1 MPGRRCQ
8 VFAHSHGRLIVHK
21 GYEMDSARRSGKQS
35 LSFVFLVSLI
45 FTVGNAMADELTMSA
60 LSNWLDA
67 YGEAWESRDADAAA
81 KIFSED
87 ATYQVTPYEEAHRGR
102 SGVHDYWAGV
112 TENQRNVQFEYQTLS
127 VTGNTGIAHWSAN
140 FDVVP
145 DGPHIDLNGIFVL
158 EFDADGKCR
167 RLREWWH
174 IQTDAEGQD

>member
-1 MPGRRCQ
+1 
-8 VFAHSHGRLIVHK
+8 
-21 GYEMDSARRSGKQS
+21 
-35 LSFVFLVSLI
+35 
-45 FTVGNAMADELTMSA
+45 MADELTMSA

-87 ATYQVTPYEEAHRGR
+87 ANYHVTPYEDPHVGQD
-102 SGVHDYWAGV
+102 GVRNYWAGV

-140 FDVVP
+140 FDVAP
-145 DGPHIDLNGIFVL
+145 DGPHIELNGIFVL

-174 IQTDAEGQD
+174 LQTDAEEEQD